1 MNIKMQ
7 KTAVAAVLLVAA
19 NVASAAARPLPTPA
33 ASAFPDRESSVNV
46 ALPDW
51 PALGRRI
58 LLALSAHATGSN
70 AVQVAFGQDANG
82 DEDLEPEET
91 QLVVGVDCGEWFA
104 RDERPGS
111 PRPLVLEDWVPDP
124 SSTNALRAIRIR
136 QAASVPERFD
146 FAKVTV
152 RGVDDP
158 AAEIAA
164 EITRPGI
171 ALMIR

>member
-1 MNIKMQ
+1 MMHSH
-7 KTAVAAVLLVAA
+7 AESLAAVRAHMPEEA
-19 NVASAAARPLPTPA
+19 ETARL
-33 ASAFPDRESSVNV
+33 SSLFKVFG
-46 ALPDW
+46 DST
-51 PALGRRI
+51 RMRI

-111 PRPLVLEDWVPDP
+111 PRPLVLEDWVSDP